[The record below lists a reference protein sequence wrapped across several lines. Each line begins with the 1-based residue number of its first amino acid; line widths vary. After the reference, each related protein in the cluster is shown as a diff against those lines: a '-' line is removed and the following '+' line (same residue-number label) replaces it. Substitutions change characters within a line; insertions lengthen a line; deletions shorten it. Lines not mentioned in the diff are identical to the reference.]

1 MSAAGPKPADRS
13 TANRPLKLNRNYGPL
28 YSLPMGAWFTIFFLA
43 PFIII
48 IIYSVMKKSL
58 YGGIEPHFSLN
69 AYRSL
74 ANPNFV
80 VIAVRT
86 LLTSAVAT
94 FITILI
100 ALPCGYYMAKSRNQT
115 FLLLLIIIP
124 FWTNF
129 LIRVFAWMNILGS
142 NGFLVEFL
150 NRTGLTG
157 GYVKFAESMNAA
169 RAAFDGFFK
178 SLIGNQKAIDFLTN
192 IGIFKGHVN
201 EPLMFLYNQSA
212 VTLVLVYMYLPYAI
226 LPLFS
231 TIDKFDFSLLEAAR
245 DLGATKMK
253 AMFKVLMPNI
263 KSGIYTAVLFT
274 FIPIFGAYAV
284 PLLVGGKDSYMLGN
298 VIADQLTKAKNL
310 PLSSSISLVL
320 TVITTAGVMIMMN
333 LQRREARRLKDVSGI
348 AETANPEAEAVGN
361 AANESAA
368 SVNGGNGE
376 L

>member
-1 MSAAGPKPADRS
+1 MAV
-13 TANRPLKLNRNYGPL
+13 
-28 YSLPMGAWFTIFFLA
+28 WFTVFFLA
-43 PFIII
+43 PFLIVVV
-48 IIYSVMKKSL
+48 YSFLKKSL
-58 YGGIEPHFSLN
+58 YGGVLPEFSLA

-100 ALPCGYYMAKSRNQT
+100 ALPCGYFMARSKNQT

-150 NRTGLTG
+150 TRTGLRG
-157 GYVKFAESMNAA
+157 GYIQAAEFMSGIRGHIENAVKA
-169 RAAFDGFFK
+169 
-178 SLIGNQKAIDFLTN
+178 LIPSQKAIDFLTTA
-192 IGIFKGHVN
+192 GIFRGQVN
-201 EPLMFLYNQSA
+201 DPMMFLYNRRA

-245 DLGATKMK
+245 DLGATKMGS
-253 AMFKVLMPNI
+253 MRRVLLPNI
-263 KSGIYTAVLFT
+263 KSGVYTAVLFT

-298 VIADQLTKAKNL
+298 VIADQLTKVRNL
-310 PLSSSISLVL
+310 PLSSSISMVL
-320 TVITTAGVMIMMN
+320 TLITTAGVMVMMN
-333 LQRREARRLKDVSGI
+333 LQRREAKRTTDMAGLS
-348 AETANPEAEAVGN
+348 ETGVPEAAGEAVFSQRN
-361 AANESAA
+361 A
-368 SVNGGNGE
+368 GE